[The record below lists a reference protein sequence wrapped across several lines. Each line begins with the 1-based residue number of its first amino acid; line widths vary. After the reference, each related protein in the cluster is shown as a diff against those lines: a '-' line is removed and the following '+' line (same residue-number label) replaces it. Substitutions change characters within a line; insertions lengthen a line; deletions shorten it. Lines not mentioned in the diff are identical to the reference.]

1 MTVPSFTGELGAG
14 LQLGLGGAKVVDDRR
29 QAKLGA
35 QQRELLGGLRR
46 MSLGLGGASPAQQK
60 MASLELLSA
69 DPQGAKSFFDSYSSL
84 TTDAQEKAK
93 DRNNRIG
100 LASANILQFGDDKL
114 QAATL
119 QTAKAFAD
127 LGMDDLANQ
136 SLQLS
141 QLPAEQLR
149 PRLEALT
156 AQARD
161 VESVIASGEKKAKA
175 LADKAQNDLDR
186 DIKNSKDEF
195 EMIDKLRKGVQSTSK
210 EHLKVRD
217 AYGRV
222 KAIFDTNDQASIEA
236 FLSNASQSQNAQEI
250 AKNTEAFGDMALIFN
265 YMKML
270 DPGSTVRE
278 GEFASVQNTGNV
290 NAKIRNLYN
299 QALKGTRLTDAQR
312 SGLRRQAEG
321 LFKSSKDKNDK
332 DIQKFKNSA
341 TANNLPFDQ
350 IFDVEEEAEV
360 ETDGNVITSSGGIQF
375 KVK

>member
-1 MTVPSFTGELGAG
+1 MAVPSFTGELGAG

-100 LASANILQFGDDKL
+100 LASANILQFGDDQL

-136 SLQLS
+136 ALNLS
-141 QLPAEQLR
+141 QLEPAQLR

-161 VESVIASGEKKAKA
+161 IESIIASGEKEAKA
-175 LADKAQNDLDR
+175 LADKSQKDLDNDLKKS
-186 DIKNSKDEF
+186 KNEF

-341 TANNLPFDQ
+341 HTHL
-350 IFDVEEEAEV
+350 
-360 ETDGNVITSSGGIQF
+360 
-375 KVK
+375 